1 MSEPARPGPLI
12 SVRGLSKSF
21 SGPDG
26 HPVPVLEGINLDVA
40 EGEFVALLGRSGSGK
55 STLLRCIAG
64 LMAPTEGE
72 VLFRG
77 QRLVGT
83 NRDTTMV
90 FQTFA
95 LLPWLTVQQN
105 VEIGLEARKVPPG
118 PRSERALRAID
129 LVGLDGYES
138 AYPKELSGG
147 MRQRVG
153 FARALVVEPAA
164 LLMDEPFS
172 ALDVLTSENLR
183 GELLELWEG
192 QRFPTKTM
200 VMVTHNIEEAV
211 LLADRILVL
220 GTNPGRIRADMPNP
234 LPRPRRRRTPDFD
247 ALVDEIYRLMTHRD
261 SVPAEPATQTGG
273 ARAGTVGDSPLPLA
287 TVDGLSGLAEI
298 LLGRH
303 DGAADL
309 PDLADNLFLEVDELL
324 PLVDALVMLG
334 FAQLSGERLMLSREG
349 RIFAGASIQDS
360 KEIFARASLDRAP
373 LVRTI
378 YRALGNSLD
387 GNLPSGF
394 FTDILRTKYGEEEA
408 TRQLDVAVNWGR
420 YAELYAYDANR
431 GQIIREDN
439 GIGATLAD
447 PAEPVR
453 RGTLHLYLGA
463 APGSG
468 KTFSMLREGQVLR
481 DRGEDVV
488 VGLARTRGRPRTAEA
503 IGGLEVI
510 PPRPPSDGDSDSAG
524 ADGADRDA
532 REEMDLDAVLARKPA
547 VVLVDDFGPH
557 LAAIRSLR
565 DAGIDVISTVD
576 VADLERAAETVQQIT
591 GRPAAATVSDAALAE
606 ADEIRFL
613 DNSPEALRKRLGHG
627 NIYPAAESADALD
640 GLFRTENLAAL
651 REIGLR
657 VVAETLAAPGAVRQR
672 ERQDVLVAVT
682 APDQADAL
690 LQRGV
695 RLARRSSAT
704 CTVLVLGTHAGG
716 PPGEVTEHIKS
727 AAADAGVA
735 VIVREGRDAAA
746 IITQAVR
753 ETGARNLVMTAP
765 PAGLRERWRPSLV
778 ERVAD
783 QLPDVHL
790 HITAGPASRAA
801 AGVPSPVAAN
811 GAAAPDGAAAAN
823 GANGGNGSAGR
834 RARGVIRVYLG
845 YAPGCGITTA
855 MLEEAR
861 RRKSRGSD
869 VVVATVDCRGREGV
883 SALLEGL
890 ELVGDGTTLDT
901 DAVLARHPE
910 VACVDD
916 LAAVDASGES
926 RFAAA
931 RRLADAGITV
941 VGTVH
946 LTHLRTSTPT
956 STPTSAAPTSAA
968 PTSAAAST
976 AGTSSAGT
984 STAGASTAG
993 SSSAGSSSAG
1003 ASSVGPIG
1011 AVAASSARDETAA
1024 LALADEIELVDAPP
1038 SELAD
1043 RVRRG
1048 EVVPTAEVGRAL
1060 QTDYGPESLGALRE
1074 QAFTIVAEHADRQ
1087 LTAYRHGASPAGGE
1101 AAPAILGCA
1110 APRTGMEPLIR
1121 WSAALAARLAGDFR
1135 VAVVL
1140 PSPPP
1145 ADSDQLLAG
1154 YSALTAQLGG
1164 QFAVLR
1170 GAPAAALTAYA
1181 REHHVTEMVLA
1192 RGPGT
1197 AGGRHLVLR
1206 ELARSAG
1213 DIEVHVLPAQAA

>member
-1 MSEPARPGPLI
+1 
-12 SVRGLSKSF
+12 
-21 SGPDG
+21 
-26 HPVPVLEGINLDVA
+26 
-40 EGEFVALLGRSGSGK
+40 
-55 STLLRCIAG
+55 
-64 LMAPTEGE
+64 MAPTSGE

-261 SVPAEPATQTGG
+261 SVPAEPAAQTGG
-273 ARAGTVGDSPLPLA
+273 ARVGSAGSVGDSPLPQA

-309 PDLADNLFLEVDELL
+309 PDLADNLGLEVDELL

-334 FAQLSGERLMLSREG
+334 FGRLSAERLVLSREG

-394 FTDILRTKYGEEEA
+394 FIDILRTRFGEDA
-408 TRQLDVAVNWGR
+408 AAAQLDVAVNWGR
-420 YAELYAYDANR
+420 YAELYAYDATR

-439 GIGATLAD
+439 GIGATLAA

-453 RGTLHLYLGA
+453 PGTLHLYLGA

-468 KTFSMLREGQVLR
+468 KTFSMLREGRALR

-510 PPRPPSDGDSDSAG
+510 PPSAS
-524 ADGADRDA
+524 ADGASADGASVAGAVADGGRTDGGGPDA
-532 REEMDLDAVLARKPA
+532 REDMDLDAVLARKPA
-547 VVLVDDFGPH
+547 VALVDDFGQHIAP
-557 LAAIRSLR
+557 IRSLR

-591 GRPAAATVSDAALAE
+591 GQPAAATVSDAALAE

-627 NIYPAAESADALD
+627 NIYPAGQAAHALE

-657 VVAETLAAPGAVRQR
+657 VVAETLGAPGAVRQR
-672 ERQDVLVAVT
+672 ESQDVLVAVT
-682 APDQADAL
+682 APDQAGAL
-690 LQRGV
+690 IQRGV

-704 CTVLVLGTHAGG
+704 CTVLVLAAQAGG
-716 PPGEVTEHIKS
+716 PPAEVTEHIRS

-735 VIVREGRDAAA
+735 VIVRQGRDAAA
-746 IITQAVR
+746 VITQAVR
-753 ETGARNLVMTAP
+753 ETDARNLVMAAP
-765 PAGLRERWRPSLV
+765 PPGLRDRWRPSLV

-790 HITAGPASRAA
+790 HITASPAARAA
-801 AGVPSPVAAN
+801 VGAPSQ
-811 GAAAPDGAAAAN
+811 AAAN
-823 GANGGNGSAGR
+823 GADGPDGPDSANGAHGAHGADSPDAAAR
-834 RARGVIRVYLG
+834 RRPRGAIRVYLG
-845 YAPGCGITTA
+845 YAPGCGVTTA

-869 VVVATVDCRGREGV
+869 VVVAAVDCRGREGV

-916 LAAVDASGES
+916 LAAVDASGER

-941 VGTVH
+941 VGTV
-946 LTHLRTSTPT
+946 
-956 STPTSAAPTSAA
+956 
-968 PTSAAAST
+968 AAS
-976 AGTSSAGT
+976 GT
-984 STAGASTAG
+984 
-993 SSSAGSSSAG
+993 
-1003 ASSVGPIG
+1003 P
-1011 AVAASSARDETAA
+1011 DETAA

-1048 EVVPTAEVGRAL
+1048 EVVPAAEAGRAL
-1060 QTDYGPESLGALRE
+1060 PTDYGPESLSALRE

-1087 LTAYRHGASPAGGE
+1087 LTAYRHGVPSASGE
-1101 AAPAILGCA
+1101 AAPVILGCA
-1110 APRTGMEPLIR
+1110 APRAGMEPLIR
-1121 WSAALAARLAGDFR
+1121 WSAALAARLAGEFR
-1135 VAVVL
+1135 VAVVP

-1145 ADSDQLLAG
+1145 ADLDQLLAG
-1154 YSALTAQLGG
+1154 YAALTAQLGG
-1164 QFAVLR
+1164 QFAVLP

-1181 REHHVTEMVLA
+1181 REHHVTEMMLA

-1197 AGGRHLVLR
+1197 SGGRHPVLR
-1206 ELARSAG
+1206 ELARGAG
-1213 DIEVHVLPAQAA
+1213 DIEVHVLPAQAR

>member
-1 MSEPARPGPLI
+1 VSEPARRGPLI
-12 SVRGLSKSF
+12 SVRALSKSF

-26 HPVPVLEGINLDVA
+26 HPVPVLEGITLDVA

-64 LMAPTEGE
+64 LMAPTSGE

-261 SVPAEPATQTGG
+261 SVPAEPAAQTGG
-273 ARAGTVGDSPLPLA
+273 ARVGSAGSVGDSPLPQA

-309 PDLADNLFLEVDELL
+309 PDLADNLGLEVDELL

-334 FAQLSGERLMLSREG
+334 FGRLSAERLVLSREG

-394 FTDILRTKYGEEEA
+394 FIDILRTRFGEDA
-408 TRQLDVAVNWGR
+408 AAAQLDVAVNWGR
-420 YAELYAYDANR
+420 YAELYAYDATR

-439 GIGATLAD
+439 GIGATLAA

-453 RGTLHLYLGA
+453 PGTLHLYLGA

-468 KTFSMLREGQVLR
+468 KTFSMLREGRALR

-510 PPRPPSDGDSDSAG
+510 PPSAS
-524 ADGADRDA
+524 ADGASADGASADGASVAGAVADGGRTDGGGPDA
-532 REEMDLDAVLARKPA
+532 REDMDLDAVLARKPA
-547 VVLVDDFGPH
+547 VALVDDFGQHIAP
-557 LAAIRSLR
+557 IRSLR

-591 GRPAAATVSDAALAE
+591 GQPAAATVSDAALAE

-627 NIYPAAESADALD
+627 NIYPAGQAAHALE

-657 VVAETLAAPGAVRQR
+657 VVAETLGAPGAVRQR
-672 ERQDVLVAVT
+672 ESQDVLVAVT
-682 APDQADAL
+682 APDQAGAL
-690 LQRGV
+690 IQRGV

-704 CTVLVLGTHAGG
+704 CTVLVLAAQAGG
-716 PPGEVTEHIKS
+716 PPAEVTEHIRS

-735 VIVREGRDAAA
+735 VIVRQGRDAAA
-746 IITQAVR
+746 VITQAVR
-753 ETGARNLVMTAP
+753 ETDARNLVMAAP
-765 PAGLRERWRPSLV
+765 PPGLRDRWRPSLV

-790 HITAGPASRAA
+790 HITASPAARAA
-801 AGVPSPVAAN
+801 VGAPSQ
-811 GAAAPDGAAAAN
+811 AAAN
-823 GANGGNGSAGR
+823 GADGPDGPDSANGAHGAHGADSPDAAAR
-834 RARGVIRVYLG
+834 RRPRGAIRVYLG
-845 YAPGCGITTA
+845 YAPGCGVTTA

-869 VVVATVDCRGREGV
+869 VVVAAVDCRGREGV

-916 LAAVDASGES
+916 LAAVDASGER

-941 VGTVH
+941 VGTV
-946 LTHLRTSTPT
+946 
-956 STPTSAAPTSAA
+956 
-968 PTSAAAST
+968 AAS
-976 AGTSSAGT
+976 GT
-984 STAGASTAG
+984 
-993 SSSAGSSSAG
+993 
-1003 ASSVGPIG
+1003 P
-1011 AVAASSARDETAA
+1011 DETAA

-1048 EVVPTAEVGRAL
+1048 EVVPATEAGRAL
-1060 QTDYGPESLGALRE
+1060 PTDYGPESLSALRE

-1087 LTAYRHGASPAGGE
+1087 LTAYRHGVPSASGE
-1101 AAPAILGCA
+1101 AAPVILGCA
-1110 APRTGMEPLIR
+1110 APRAGMEPLIR
-1121 WSAALAARLAGDFR
+1121 WSAALAARLAGEFR
-1135 VAVVL
+1135 VAVVP

-1145 ADSDQLLAG
+1145 ADLDQLLAG
-1154 YSALTAQLGG
+1154 YAALTAQLGG
-1164 QFAVLR
+1164 QFAVLP

-1181 REHHVTEMVLA
+1181 REHHVTEMMLA

-1197 AGGRHLVLR
+1197 SGGRHPVLR
-1206 ELARSAG
+1206 ELARGAG
-1213 DIEVHVLPAQAA
+1213 DIEVHVLPAQAR